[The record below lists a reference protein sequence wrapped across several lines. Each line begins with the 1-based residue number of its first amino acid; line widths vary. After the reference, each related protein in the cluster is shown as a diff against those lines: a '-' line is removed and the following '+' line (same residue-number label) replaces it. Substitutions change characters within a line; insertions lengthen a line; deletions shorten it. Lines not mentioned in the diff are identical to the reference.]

1 MKTSDMHYLKKAGL
15 GFSACAAILLSS
27 CETPFY
33 IHTQVN
39 PDLSVRRTCYSDSS
53 LIPEQTPPRLR
64 MDFNQPNPVHVKHL
78 ETDSLIGFYGESI
91 PVNMKINTDYAR
103 IEDAKPFFRSVPPDG
118 NPMFEPK
125 EQLGKRFKWFYTY
138 YTYHG
143 TIRQIEGLPVSLSD
157 FLSAEEQSVFFGNA
171 PLPQGW
177 IGVEAYEYLDELNTK
192 FVQWYNKSL
201 FETNFAILYS
211 LADTSLRKR
220 MLADK
225 DIIYNQLKSNEIGNN
240 DELADFCREWDERW
254 AKKEMTSLYR
264 TREAEADSLY
274 QEKTKIIRYFSYVFV
289 YRMDLPGKIV
299 ESNALRFEEGHPV
312 WKVDGYRLLK
322 SQYLGF
328 HSQLHPTHRHSPPLL
343 EKEKEESA
351 ADSPLKH
358 EGRCIKTGHWQ
369 HSRLQDLASCPPGYT
384 VYPDELKPASW
395 RKAPAFRRRPVPG

>member
-64 MDFNQPNPVHVKHL
+64 MDFSQPNPVHVKHL

-225 DIIYNQLKSNEIGNN
+225 DIIYNQLKSNEIGSN

-312 WKVDGYRLLK
+312 WKVDGYRLLI
-322 SQYLGF
+322 S
-328 HSQLHPTHRHSPPLL
+328 
-343 EKEKEESA
+343 
-351 ADSPLKH
+351 D
-358 EGRCIKTGHWQ
+358 
-369 HSRLQDLASCPPGYT
+369 LQMQATS
-384 VYPDELKPASW
+384 
-395 RKAPAFRRRPVPG
+395 RKANIWAFIASFILLIGIPILCLKRKKRKARPTAL